1 VSGRLPP
8 KAERRAL
15 LRERGWTRI
24 GSYGSETWTHPRC
37 SRSRFFTLA
46 AAYRT
51 EIGLYDPAPIG
62 PVLELHRNGREAE
75 REMEVE
81 RALGIEWEI
90 GEDE

>member
-1 VSGRLPP
+1 MSGRLPP

-15 LRERGWTRI
+15 LRERGWIRI
-24 GSYGSETWTHPRC
+24 GRSGSETWTHPRC

-51 EIGLYDPAPIG
+51 EVGLYDPAPI
-62 PVLELHRNGREAE
+62 LELHRNGRGGE

-81 RALGIEWEI
+81 RELGIKWEI